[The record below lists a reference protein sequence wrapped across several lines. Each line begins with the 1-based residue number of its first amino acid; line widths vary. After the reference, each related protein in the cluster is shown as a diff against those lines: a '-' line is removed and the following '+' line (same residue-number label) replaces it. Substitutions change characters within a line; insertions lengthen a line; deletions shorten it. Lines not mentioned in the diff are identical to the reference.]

1 MKKVFAL
8 LSCLVLL
15 SLLAHAA
22 GAPAIFAYR
31 PAASSFDETRD
42 VSNFSGLASSGSY
55 SVYVKIGVK
64 ESLRLEG
71 DEDLISKTETVV
83 EDGILHIRTK
93 KEFQNR
99 GMNFKSVKVY
109 VTAKEL
115 NTLVVSGSG
124 SIKVEDRLKADDFT
138 ATVSGSGSIDAAGI
152 SANALTAK
160 VSGSGSLETSG
171 TAKEATVRVSG
182 SGSFNGKNFRT
193 DVADVQVSGSGDV
206 YIQAENTLDG
216 RLSGSGKIYY
226 SGNPKVTE
234 KKSGSGRLVK
244 M

>member
-1 MKKVFAL
+1 MKKVPAL
-8 LSCLVLL
+8 LACLMLL
-15 SLLAHAA
+15 FTAGTPAA
-22 GAPAIFAYR
+22 FAYR
-31 PAASSFDETRD
+31 PIPSFYDQTRD
-42 VSNFSGLASSGSY
+42 VSGFSGVASSGSY
-55 SVYVKIGVK
+55 NVYVKIGAK
-64 ESLRLEG
+64 ESVRLEG
-71 DEDLISKTETVV
+71 DDDLINKTETEV
-83 EDGILHIRTK
+83 ENGILHIRVK

-124 SIKVEDRLKADDFT
+124 SMKVEDRLKADAFT
-138 ATVSGSGSIDAAGI
+138 ASVSGSGSIDAASI
-152 SANALTAK
+152 SANTLTAK
-160 VSGSGSLETSG
+160 VSGSGSLEASG
-171 TAKEATVRVSG
+171 NAKEATVSVSG

-193 DVADVQVSGSGDV
+193 DVASVQVSGSGDA

-216 RLSGSGKIYY
+216 RLSGSGQIYY
-226 SGNPKVTE
+226 SGNPKVIE

>member
-1 MKKVFAL
+1 MKKVPAFLLLLAL
-8 LSCLVLL
+8 LAS
-15 SLLAHAA
+15 
-22 GAPAIFAYR
+22 APVAFAYR
-31 PAASSFDETRD
+31 FATSFVDQSRD
-42 VSNFSGLASSGSY
+42 VADFSGVASSGSY
-55 SVYVKIGVK
+55 DVYIKIGAK

-71 DEDLISKTETVV
+71 DDDLISKTETVV
-83 EDGILHIRTK
+83 ENGILHIRTK
-93 KEFQNR
+93 EEFRNR
-99 GMNFKSVKVY
+99 GMSFKSVKVY
-109 VTAKEL
+109 VTAREL
-115 NTLVVSGSG
+115 NSLSVSGSG
-124 SIKVEDRLKADDFT
+124 SIKVEDRLKADAF
-138 ATVSGSGSIDAAGI
+138 AASVSGSGSIDAAGI
-152 SANALTAK
+152 SANSLKAR

-171 TAKEATVRVSG
+171 NAKEATVSVSG

-216 RLSGSGKIYY
+216 KLSGSGKIYY